1 MRSLPLFLTMRYL
14 YTNNATK
21 EYKALGD
28 FWKFESIQTLQ
39 GWVGVIKV
47 NSELAEEL
55 LKHDQ
60 VQEVDEDFYNNLVK
74 KKNLTQNPNRKEIQ
88 VTLDATKPM
97 HAQEKSVE
105 SVEVD
110 LSEIEV
116 SEVEVIDTPKK
127 TKKSTRKK
135 K

>member
-1 MRSLPLFLTMRYL
+1 MKYL
-14 YTNNATK
+14 YTSNATK

-28 FWKFESIQTLQ
+28 FWKFESIHTLH
-39 GWVGVIKV
+39 GWVGAIKV
-47 NSELAEEL
+47 NAELAEEL
-55 LKHDQ
+55 LKHPQ

-97 HAQEKSVE
+97 HAQEKSAE
-105 SVEVD
+105 SVEVE
-110 LSEIEV
+110 EIEV
-116 SEVEVIDTPKK
+116 RDIDPPKK
-127 TKKSTRKK
+127 SSPKKASRKK